1 MDLIKNDD
9 LYRAVPCQGTL
20 QGRVGYKGLMLYIIN
35 STHLNQALSNIIYDF
50 DPATFQL
57 VASEQGDQGQQL
69 LPPTFGAGEQCS
81 PKVCRCD
88 RLAVIII

>member
-35 STHLNQALSNIIYDF
+35 STHLNQALSIIIYDF
-50 DPATFQL
+50 DPAMFQL
-57 VASEQGDQGQQL
+57 VASERGDQGQQL
-69 LPPTFGAGEQCS
+69 LPQLLGRGSSAPRKSVDVTDWQ
-81 PKVCRCD
+81 
-88 RLAVIII
+88 

>member
-69 LPPTFGAGEQCS
+69 LPQLLGRGSSAPRKSVDVTDWQ
-81 PKVCRCD
+81 
-88 RLAVIII
+88 

>member
-35 STHLNQALSNIIYDF
+35 STHLNQALSIIIYDF

-69 LPPTFGAGEQCS
+69 LPQLLGRGSSAPRKSVDVTDWQ
-81 PKVCRCD
+81 
-88 RLAVIII
+88 

>member
-35 STHLNQALSNIIYDF
+35 SAHLNQALSIIIYDF

-69 LPPTFGAGEQCS
+69 LPQLLGRGSSAPRKSVDVTDWQ
-81 PKVCRCD
+81 
-88 RLAVIII
+88 

>member
-35 STHLNQALSNIIYDF
+35 STHLNQALSIIIYDF

-69 LPPTFGAGEQCS
+69 LPQLLWRGSSAPRKSVDVTDWQ
-81 PKVCRCD
+81 
-88 RLAVIII
+88 